1 VQGGGAAYDPRA
13 ALEFFRGAGKPQR
26 IAAGA
31 TIFAEKEK
39 GLFKRSRIYLVL
51 DGEVSLLSG
60 RKPIAAVKAGEVFGE
75 VAAIKHAPR
84 TATAIAKTAC
94 KVISLDDKEFQAA
107 LRKTPAFALMLMSV
121 MIQRLRE
128 SIAHLL
134 QAGAL
139 TEGTAAKESAAF
151 DPKHLGK
158 LLGVLSDEPPIRF
171 DRSNTILQAGQA
183 GLLMYVVAEGSVAVK
198 IGEHIVERL
207 GPGGAFGEAA
217 LVAKSTRLASAVA
230 LTDCALLPI
239 TRNAFLGLVK
249 TSPGFTESML
259 SSLAERL
266 RFLTSRM
273 K

>member
-1 VQGGGAAYDPRA
+1 VLAGDAAYDPRV
-13 ALEFFRGAGKPQR
+13 ALDFFKGTGKPER

-60 RKPIAAVKAGEVFGE
+60 GKPLGAVKTGEVFGE
-75 VAAIKHAPR
+75 LAAVMRAPR
-84 TATAIAKTAC
+84 SATAVAKTAC
-94 KVISLDDKEFQAA
+94 RLISLDDKEFQAA

-121 MIQRLRE
+121 MILRLRE
-128 SIAHLL
+128 SIAQLL
-134 QAGAL
+134 QAGSL
-139 TEGTAAKESAAF
+139 TEDTAAKESAAF
-151 DPKHLGK
+151 DPKHLRE
-158 LLGVLSDEPPIRF
+158 LLGGLSDEPPIYFERGK
-171 DRSNTILQAGQA
+171 TIMQEGQA
-183 GLLMYVVAEGSVAVK
+183 GLLMYVVTEGHVAVK
-198 IGEHIVERL
+198 IGERIVERL

-217 LVAKSTRLASAVA
+217 LVEKSTRLASAVA
-230 LTDCALLPI
+230 LTDCSLLPI

-266 RFLTSRM
+266 RFLTSRI